1 MKSPITPKSSSS
13 KAAKQNKSLESYIA
27 DIKAIQAKG
36 EIEKIKEAKR
46 SLKSKDISKTDSKL
60 KYNKDKTLKS
70 PSKRKSSVIKKQDS
84 ITLQSK
90 CKRKDSKI
98 KSSALPKPIVK
109 DLVSNIIN
117 SSNVLVKTIPNKPE
131 RFKIPKKAA
140 NNYITPTI
148 VPDTVINETI
158 NNIKPLDST
167 KVDTEDVFVDDME
180 WEAEESCITENSLIL
195 PTDIEMFEL
204 DGYDN
209 GDVADGLEQC
219 IRVRILIF

>member
-1 MKSPITPKSSSS
+1 MKSPKTPKSSSS

-27 DIKAIQAKG
+27 DVKAIQAKG

-46 SLKSKDISKTDSKL
+46 SLQSKDISKTDSKL
-60 KYNKDKTLKS
+60 KSNTDKTLKS

-84 ITLQSK
+84 ITLQSI

-98 KSSALPKPIVK
+98 KSKPIVK

-148 VPDTVINETI
+148 VPDKVINETI

-209 GDVADGLEQC
+209 SDVADGLEQC